1 MDMRRGPKTDALKE
15 QINKYRPQLPQ
26 YDAITWLGIGLA
38 IGANMLIAVRPRKIY
53 TFKSA
58 YVHAS
63 PYKQHVY
70 RLRFLDEV
78 DDPAGI
84 SEHSKARAQQKR
96 STRGQTT
103 ALPQNSSV
111 AFWYGCEC
119 GGRSRKS
126 RCIRLRGSV
135 CGDTHRSSG
144 RDRLMHNRNICIEGA
159 VYANAQSRDP
169 ACNSWCG
176 AHCVC
181 QRQRKGDVCACVRAR
196 VYSVCIYTRTQA
208 HARTYT
214 HTHTH
219 THKN

>member
-38 IGANMLIAVRPRKIY
+38 IGANMLIAVRPRKICFQICVR
-53 TFKSA
+53 TCI
-58 YVHAS
+58 HTNNM
-63 PYKQHVY
+63 HI

-78 DDPAGI
+78 DNPAGI

-111 AFWYGCEC
+111 AFWYGREC

-135 CGDTHRSSG
+135 CGDTHRSCG
-144 RDRLMHNRNICIEGA
+144 RDCLMHNRNICIEGA

-181 QRQRKGDVCACVRAR
+181 QRQRKGDVYVCVCVCVRAR
-196 VYSVCIYTRTQA
+196 VCVCVCV
-208 HARTYT
+208 
-214 HTHTH
+214 
-219 THKN
+219 